1 MSTNTHRAIVTQ
13 ANAATGDIRV
23 RIPAKFGS
31 DTALDI
37 SRVGRKATN
46 GVWHVPNVG
55 EQIVVT
61 SDDDSF
67 TNIFWVQVDNPVVDL
82 PDLADLA
89 DVDIPT
95 PSSGSVP
102 VWDSAINKWVGTN
115 ANYAAEAITLLTINI
130 DGADTMSMSSTGS
143 ITTGSNVIFTFGGVA
158 SDSELQ
164 SYKDASFLGIF
175 R

>member
-1 MSTNTHRAIVTQ
+1 MSTNTHRAIVTH
-13 ANAATGDIRV
+13 ASAATGDIRV

-37 SRVGRKATN
+37 SRVGRKAIN
-46 GVWHVPNVG
+46 GVWYVPDVG

-67 TNIFWVQVDNPVVDL
+67 TNIFWVQVDNPSLDL
-82 PDLADLA
+82 TDLV

-102 VWDSAINKWVGTN
+102 VWNSAINKWVGTN
-115 ANYAAEAITLLTINI
+115 ENYAADAITLLTINI

-143 ITTGSNVIFTFGGVA
+143 ITTGSNVTFTFGGVA
-158 SDSELQ
+158 SDRELQ

>member
-31 DTALDI
+31 GTALDI
-37 SRVGRKATN
+37 SRVGRKAIN
-46 GVWHVPNVG
+46 GVWHVPDVG

-67 TNIFWVQVDNPVVDL
+67 TNIFWVQVDNPSLDL
-82 PDLADLA
+82 TDLV

-102 VWDSAINKWVGTN
+102 VWNSAINKWVGTN
-115 ANYAAEAITLLTINI
+115 ANYAADAITLLTINI

-143 ITTGSNVIFTFGGVA
+143 ITTGSNVTFTFGGVA